1 MASKTPAPAPDFTK
15 MRKAKPPTMSAKSYR
30 SIASAATKATS
41 KLKPKTPGKVKDL
54 DKDGDSKKDTDNDGM

>member
-15 MRKAKPPTMSAKSYR
+15 MRKAKPPTMSAKAYR

-41 KLKPKTPGKVKDL
+41 KLKRPGKVKDL

>member
-15 MRKAKPPTMSAKSYR
+15 MRKAKPPTMSAKTMK
-30 SIASAATKATS
+30 SIVSGATKVTS
-41 KLKPKTPGKVKDL
+41 KLKMKGKVKDL